1 MKIYRYIVK
10 VFVAA
15 LVVLGIGCS
24 GPRVIPDDILVKI
37 FHDAYVANAYMEECR
52 IRQDSL
58 LIYEPIFQRYGYT
71 MEDLQYTIT
80 NFTERKSAMLSD
92 LMGEVNRMLDAESRL
107 EVKRMIVLDTIDNI
121 AKRQYTRTIYADTL
135 IRAKRLRDSSKL
147 RITIEDIIPG
157 EYNISFDYHIDT
169 LDENRNSRIEVMFI
183 DSEGEQKARHTMM
196 MSRYRDGK
204 YTHKMT
210 ADTAIRKLYVNI
222 FYHPTNEEAKTP
234 DITVRDFKVVR
245 HLPTEVCV
253 DSLYLEQLDIRII
266 NHDLMTGFTADTVA
280 LLAPEI
286 ITTDSLTR
294 DEPQDSIAL
303 RTN

>member
-107 EVKRMIVLDTIDNI
+107 EAKRMIVLDTIDNI

-222 FYHPTNEEAKTP
+222 FYHPTNEESKTP
-234 DITVRDFKVVR
+234 DITVRNFKVVR

>member
-15 LVVLGIGCS
+15 LMVLGIGCS
-24 GPRVIPDDILVKI
+24 GPRVIPDDILIKI
-37 FHDAYVANAYMEECR
+37 FHDAYIANAYMEECR

-92 LMGEVNRMLDAESRL
+92 IMGEVNHMLDAESRR
-107 EVKRMIVLDTIDNI
+107 EAKRMIVLDTIDNI

-135 IRAKRLRDSSKL
+135 IRVKRLRDSSKL
-147 RITIEDIIPG
+147 RITIEDIIPAD
-157 EYNISFDYHIDT
+157 YNISFDYHIDT

-183 DSEGEQKARHTMM
+183 DSEGKEKARHTMM

-204 YTHKMT
+204 YTHKMS
-210 ADTAIRKLYVNI
+210 ADTSIRKLFINI
-222 FYHPTNEEAKTP
+222 FYHPANEESKTP
-234 DITVRDFKVVR
+234 DITVRNLKVVR

-253 DSLYLEQLDIRII
+253 DSLYLEQLDIRLF

-280 LLAPEI
+280 LPQTEI
-286 ITTDSLTR
+286 ITADSITH
-294 DEPQDSIAL
+294 DEPQDSITL

>member
-107 EVKRMIVLDTIDNI
+107 EAKRMIVLDTIDNI

-196 MSRYRDGK
+196 MSRHRDGK
-204 YTHKMT
+204 YAHKMT

-280 LLAPEI
+280 LPAPEI

>member
-71 MEDLQYTIT
+71 MDDLQYTIT

-92 LMGEVNRMLDAESRL
+92 LMGEVNRMLEAESRL
-107 EVKRMIVLDTIDNI
+107 EAKRMIVLDTIDNI

-157 EYNISFDYHIDT
+157 DYNISFEYLIDS

-183 DSEGEQKARHTMM
+183 DSEGGEKARHTMM
-196 MSRYRDGK
+196 MSRHRDGK
-204 YTHKMT
+204 YAHKMT
-210 ADTAIRKLYVNI
+210 ADTAVRKLFINI

-234 DITVRDFKVVR
+234 DITVRNFKVVR
-245 HLPTEVCV
+245 HLPTDICV
-253 DSLYLEQLDIRII
+253 DSLYLEQLDIRIF

-280 LLAPEI
+280 LPAPEI
-286 ITTDSLTR
+286 ITTDSLTC

>member
-234 DITVRDFKVVR
+234 DITVRNFKVVR

>member
-107 EVKRMIVLDTIDNI
+107 EAKRMIVLDTIDNI

-280 LLAPEI
+280 LPAPEI

>member
-107 EVKRMIVLDTIDNI
+107 EAKRMIVLDTIDNI

-222 FYHPTNEEAKTP
+222 FYHPSNEEAKTP
-234 DITVRDFKVVR
+234 DITVRNFKVVR

-253 DSLYLEQLDIRII
+253 DSLYLEQLDIRIF

-280 LLAPEI
+280 LPAPEI

>member
-15 LVVLGIGCS
+15 LMVLGIGCS

-37 FHDAYVANAYMEECR
+37 FHDAYIANAYMEECR

-92 LMGEVNRMLDAESRL
+92 IMGEVNHMLDAESRR
-107 EVKRMIVLDTIDNI
+107 EAKRMIVLDTIDNI

-135 IRAKRLRDSSKL
+135 IRVKRLRDSSKL
-147 RITIEDIIPG
+147 RITIEDIIPAD
-157 EYNISFDYHIDT
+157 YNISFDYHIDT

-183 DSEGEQKARHTMM
+183 DSAGKEKARHTMM

-204 YTHKMT
+204 YTHKMS
-210 ADTAIRKLYVNI
+210 ADSSIRKLFINI
-222 FYHPTNEEAKTP
+222 FYHPANEESKTP
-234 DITVRDFKVVR
+234 DITVRNLKVVR

-253 DSLYLEQLDIRII
+253 DSLYLEQLDIRLF

-280 LLAPEI
+280 LPQTEI
-286 ITTDSLTR
+286 ITADSITH
-294 DEPQDSIAL
+294 DEPQDSITL

>member
-15 LVVLGIGCS
+15 LMVLGTGCS

-37 FHDAYVANAYMEECR
+37 FHDAYIANAYMEECR

-92 LMGEVNRMLDAESRL
+92 IMGEENHMLDAESRR
-107 EVKRMIVLDTIDNI
+107 EAKRMIVLDTIDNI

-135 IRAKRLRDSSKL
+135 IRVKRLRDSSKL
-147 RITIEDIIPG
+147 RITIEDIIPAD
-157 EYNISFDYHIDT
+157 YNISFDYHIDT

-183 DSEGEQKARHTMM
+183 DSAGKEKARHTMM

-204 YTHKMT
+204 YTHKMS
-210 ADTAIRKLYVNI
+210 ADSSTRKLFINI
-222 FYHPTNEEAKTP
+222 FYHPANEESKTP
-234 DITVRDFKVVR
+234 DITVRNLKVVR

-253 DSLYLEQLDIRII
+253 DSLYLEQLDIRLF

-280 LLAPEI
+280 LPQTEI
-286 ITTDSLTR
+286 ITADSITH
-294 DEPQDSIAL
+294 DEPQDSITL

>member
-107 EVKRMIVLDTIDNI
+107 EAKRMIVLDTIDNI

-222 FYHPTNEEAKTP
+222 FYHPTNEESKTP

-280 LLAPEI
+280 LPAPEI

>member
-280 LLAPEI
+280 LPAPEI

>member
-107 EVKRMIVLDTIDNI
+107 EAKRMIVLDTIDNI

-222 FYHPTNEEAKTP
+222 FYHPSNEESKTP

-266 NHDLMTGFTADTVA
+266 NHDLMTGFTADTVT
-280 LLAPEI
+280 LPAPEI

>member
-15 LVVLGIGCS
+15 LMVLGIGCS

-37 FHDAYVANAYMEECR
+37 FHDAYIANAYMEECR

-92 LMGEVNRMLDAESRL
+92 IMGEVNHMLDAESRR
-107 EVKRMIVLDTIDNI
+107 EAKRMIVLDTIDNI

-135 IRAKRLRDSSKL
+135 IRVKRLRDSSKL
-147 RITIEDIIPG
+147 RITIEDIIPAD
-157 EYNISFDYHIDT
+157 YNISFDYHIDT

-183 DSEGEQKARHTMM
+183 DSAGKEKARHTMM

-204 YTHKMT
+204 YTHKMS
-210 ADTAIRKLYVNI
+210 ADSSIRKLFINI
-222 FYHPTNEEAKTP
+222 FYHPSNEESKTP
-234 DITVRDFKVVR
+234 DITVRNLKVVR

-253 DSLYLEQLDIRII
+253 DSLYLEQLDIRLF

-280 LLAPEI
+280 LPQTEI
-286 ITTDSLTR
+286 ITADSITH
-294 DEPQDSIAL
+294 DEPQDSITL

>member
-15 LVVLGIGCS
+15 LMVLGIGCS
-24 GPRVIPDDILVKI
+24 GPRVIPDDILIKI
-37 FHDAYVANAYMEECR
+37 FHDAYIANAYMEECR

-92 LMGEVNRMLDAESRL
+92 IMGEVNHMLDAESRR
-107 EVKRMIVLDTIDNI
+107 EAKRMIVLDTIDNI

-135 IRAKRLRDSSKL
+135 IRVKRLRDSSKL
-147 RITIEDIIPG
+147 RITIEDIIPAD
-157 EYNISFDYHIDT
+157 YNISFDYHIDT

-183 DSEGEQKARHTMM
+183 DSAGKEKARHTMM

-204 YTHKMT
+204 YTHKMS
-210 ADTAIRKLYVNI
+210 ADSSIRKLFINI
-222 FYHPTNEEAKTP
+222 FYHPANEESKTP
-234 DITVRDFKVVR
+234 DITVRNLKVVR

-253 DSLYLEQLDIRII
+253 DSLYLEQLDIRLF

-280 LLAPEI
+280 LPQTEI
-286 ITTDSLTR
+286 ITADSITH
-294 DEPQDSIAL
+294 DEPQDSITL

>member
-15 LVVLGIGCS
+15 LMVLGTGCS
-24 GPRVIPDDILVKI
+24 GPRVIPDDILIKI
-37 FHDAYVANAYMEECR
+37 FHDAYIANAYMEECR

-92 LMGEVNRMLDAESRL
+92 IMGEVNHMLDAESRR
-107 EVKRMIVLDTIDNI
+107 EAKRMIVLDTIDNI

-135 IRAKRLRDSSKL
+135 IRVKRLRDSSKL
-147 RITIEDIIPG
+147 RITIEDIIPAD
-157 EYNISFDYHIDT
+157 YNISFDYHIDT

-183 DSEGEQKARHTMM
+183 DSAGKEKARHTMM

-204 YTHKMT
+204 YTHKMS
-210 ADTAIRKLYVNI
+210 ADSSIRKLFINI
-222 FYHPTNEEAKTP
+222 FYHPANEESKTP
-234 DITVRDFKVVR
+234 DITVRNLKVVR

-253 DSLYLEQLDIRII
+253 DSLYLEQLDIRLF

-280 LLAPEI
+280 LPQTEI
-286 ITTDSLTR
+286 ITADSITH
-294 DEPQDSIAL
+294 DEPQDSITL